1 MTIPEDENTPRPAE
15 GGEPAGAVPPAPEPA
30 APAEPAAA
38 PAEPPA
44 EPAAAPAPPAPPAG
58 DVPPAPPAPPVTP
71 ERVAPAAAAGG
82 FPVAPPAPP
91 GAFPAYAA
99 TAPAAPVEPPTGI
112 PTTINAAFWLYI
124 ASAVLSVIG
133 GIVTVVGA
141 GSNRAAALRQLANSN
156 VDLHGQSA
164 QQVVEAVI
172 AFAIGWSIVTLIFWA
187 IVFVLFAFFL
197 RRGANWARIVLTVL
211 TALSLLN
218 VIPGFP
224 FGLLQVLAAIVAVV
238 LIWLSPSTAW
248 FAAIKAS
255 KTPRE

>member
-1 MTIPEDENTPRPAE
+1 
-15 GGEPAGAVPPAPEPA
+15 
-30 APAEPAAA
+30 
-38 PAEPPA
+38 
-44 EPAAAPAPPAPPAG
+44 AG

-71 ERVAPAAAAGG
+71 EPATPASGG
-82 FPVAPPAPP
+82 FPAAPPPPP
-91 GAFPAYAA
+91 GAFPGYSA
-99 TAPAAPVEPPTGI
+99 APAAPAEAPTGI
-112 PTTINAAFWLYI
+112 PTTVNTAFWLYI

-156 VDLHGQSA
+156 ADLHGQSA
-164 QQVVEAVI
+164 EQVVNAVI

-238 LIWLSPSTAW
+238 LIWLRPSSAW

-255 KTPRE
+255 KAPRA

>member
-1 MTIPEDENTPRPAE
+1 VASDAS
-15 GGEPAGAVPPAPEPA
+15 GGLPA
-30 APAEPAAA
+30 AP
-38 PAEPPA
+38 PP
-44 EPAAAPAPPAPPAG
+44 
-58 DVPPAPPAPPVTP
+58 
-71 ERVAPAAAAGG
+71 
-82 FPVAPPAPP
+82 PP
-91 GAFPAYAA
+91 GAFPAYGA
-99 TAPAAPVEPPTGI
+99 APAAPVEAPTGI
-112 PTTINAAFWLYI
+112 PTTVNAAFWLYI

-156 VDLHGQSA
+156 ADLHGQSA
-164 QQVVEAVI
+164 EQVVNAVI

-238 LIWLSPSTAW
+238 LIWLRPSSAW

-255 KTPRE
+255 KAPRA